1 MGRLEAL
8 TEGAEPQSRFERL
21 YRAHHREVLA
31 YCMRRTNRADA
42 EEVASEVFAVAWRRI
57 DDLPSGDR
65 ALPWLYG
72 VARKTLA
79 NRWRANRRR
88 RNLVGRLEGLG
99 VDAPTP
105 PDVVVLQRLENRL
118 AQQALARLNERDQE
132 VLRLATWEKL
142 SQRDIGAVLGVSEQA
157 VAQRVS
163 RARRRLAREF
173 DRLQVV
179 GKGVT
184 A

>member
-8 TEGAEPQSRFERL
+8 TEGASPQSRFERL

-31 YCMRRTNRADA
+31 YCIRRANRADA
-42 EEVASEVFAVAWRRI
+42 EEVASEVFAIAWRRI
-57 DDLPSGDR
+57 EDVPPGDR
-65 ALPWLYG
+65 ARPWLYG

-79 NRWRANRRR
+79 NRWRAVRRR
-88 RNLVGRLEGLG
+88 RSLVGRLEGLG
-99 VDAPTP
+99 ADTSPP

-118 AQQALARLNERDQE
+118 ARQALARLSEPDQE

-142 SQRDIGAVLGVSEQA
+142 SQRDIGAVLGISEQA
-157 VAQRVS
+157 VSQRVS

-173 DRLQVV
+173 DKLQVI